1 MRYSASSFN
10 FQYRLL
16 FLRSFSSCLPLLP
29 LLPVTSILPSTF
41 PSTACFRRQFLR
53 KMWPIQLA
61 FLLFTVRRILLSF
74 LALCNT
80 SEWFCKRK
88 HLAFVSVFG
97 KRLPRESNNTV
108 VFPPASHMPLKPLW
122 SPLLLHDHEPSPV
135 SFALRFESLLML
147 LLPASQGSVSEFQ
160 SPGQLFSTGP

>member
-1 MRYSASSFN
+1 MSSTHN

-16 FLRSFSSCLPLLP
+16 SLKSFSSCLLLLP
-29 LLPVTSILPSTF
+29 RLPVTSILPSIF
-41 PSTACFRRQFLR
+41 PSTACFRRQFVR

-61 FLLFTVRRILLSF
+61 FLLFTVCRIMLSS

-97 KRLPRESNNTV
+97 KRLSRKSNNTV
-108 VFPPASHMPLKPLW
+108 VFPPASHKPLKPLW
-122 SPLLLHDHEPSPV
+122 SPLLLHDHEPSPAL
-135 SFALRFESLLML
+135 FALRFKSLLML
-147 LLPASQGSVSEFQ
+147 LLPASQGSLSEFH
-160 SPGQLFSTGP
+160 SPRQLSSTGS